1 MIHCLRTIDYCF
13 WFSFLT
19 TYLCKFSSKNFFFIF
34 LIMMT
39 GCHRNVALVFLI
51 NLVTKVNLISNKVS
65 LNFSASQNQLVIRE
79 NFHDNIL
86 DTNHKIMNGR

>member
-1 MIHCLRTIDYCF
+1 M
-13 WFSFLT
+13 
-19 TYLCKFSSKNFFFIF
+19 SSKR
-34 LIMMT
+34 
-39 GCHRNVALVFLI
+39 RNLSALVFLI